1 MPDYQ
6 QSKVYKITSG
16 DLTYVGSTTE
26 KSLARRLSTHV
37 KDHKRWKA
45 GKRENITSFQVID
58 KGNYEITLLELCP
71 CNSRDELTARER
83 YWVET
88 IQCVNRCIPG
98 RTQKEYKEDHKEFV
112 AEINKTWYNEN
123 QDRIKQYRQDHKEEH
138 NEHSKSYYRRNREK
152 VLARQKESRERKLET
167 KPLVM

>member
-6 QSKVYKITSG
+6 RGKIYKITSG

-26 KSLARRLSTHV
+26 KTLARRLSSHV
-37 KDHKRWKA
+37 KDYKRWKA

-58 KGNYEITLLELCP
+58 KGDYEITLLELCP

-88 IQCVNRCIPG
+88 IKCVNRCIPG
-98 RTQKEYKEDHKEFV
+98 RTRKEYREDHKEFV
-112 AEINKTWYNEN
+112 AEIQKTWQQKN
-123 QDRIKQYRQDHKEEH
+123 QDHIKQYRQDHKEEH
-138 NEHSKSYYRRNREK
+138 NEHSKSYYYRNREK
-152 VLARQKESRERKLET
+152 VLARLKEKYANKT
-167 KPLVM
+167 